1 MVASGDHCGRDRR
14 QGEWSSGMDSR
25 EVFGRGKNN
34 ALWHT
39 QRAEASSDWSDWASL
54 GGWIDNP
61 VVAYNADGRLEV
73 FAVGPDQ
80 ALWHIRQTM
89 PGSDWGVWASLGGW
103 VANPVSKFNLD
114 GRLEVFARGSDNALW
129 HIE

>member
-1 MVASGDHCGRDRR
+1 
-14 QGEWSSGMDSR
+14 
-25 EVFGRGKNN
+25 
-34 ALWHT
+34 
-39 QRAEASSDWSDWASL
+39 
-54 GGWIDNP
+54 

-129 HIE
+129 HIEMTSVCDGWNDWVCLGGWVDTFTVA